1 MNNENAKYTIQS
13 HKFRGL
19 LDQICLIF
27 LYKLIKL
34 KEQQI
39 KLNKKILIRFSS
51 IFSKYLRKKKER
63 VNKL

>member
-1 MNNENAKYTIQS
+1 MKMLNIPSNPINV
-13 HKFRGL
+13 RGL
-19 LDQICLIF
+19 LDQICVIF

>member
-1 MNNENAKYTIQS
+1 MLNIPSNPINV
-13 HKFRGL
+13 RGL
-19 LDQICLIF
+19 LDQICVIF

>member
-1 MNNENAKYTIQS
+1 MLNIPSDPINV
-13 HKFRGL
+13 RGL
-19 LDQICLIF
+19 LDQICVIF

>member
-1 MNNENAKYTIQS
+1 MKMLNIPSNPIN
-13 HKFRGL
+13 FRGL
-19 LDQICLIF
+19 LDQICVIF

-51 IFSKYLRKKKER
+51 IFSKYPRKKKRES
-63 VNKL
+63 K